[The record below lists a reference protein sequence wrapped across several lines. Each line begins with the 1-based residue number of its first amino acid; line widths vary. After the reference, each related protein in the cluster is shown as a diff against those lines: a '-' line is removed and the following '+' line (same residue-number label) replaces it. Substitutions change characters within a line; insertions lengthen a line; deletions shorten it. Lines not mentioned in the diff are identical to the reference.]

1 VGGLRTVGV
10 EEELMLFT
18 AGSDRVAPAGETL
31 AEQPDVEHEFKLEQ
45 AEIAS
50 EPTQDL
56 AGLAADLRA
65 RRRELIEAARERGVT
80 VTALGTSPAPA
91 RSTLTPDDRYRRM
104 HEQYGLVGREQLTC
118 GTHVHVS
125 VASRAEGVAA
135 IDGARPWHAV
145 LLALSANSPFWDG
158 ADTGYASYRTVS
170 WGRGPTAGPT
180 MRFGGEATYDRV
192 VAALIASGAALDP
205 GMIYFDARLSA
216 RYSTVEF
223 RVADVGQHVADS
235 VLTAALCRALVDT
248 ALHYAAADPPV
259 AVLRSAAWRAARYGM
274 SGELFD
280 VVDGRLR
287 PAADVVDHL
296 LDSLAPALRAAG
308 DADVVH
314 AEVQRVLRRG
324 TGAELQRADL
334 ARRGQPRDVVA
345 AAAART
351 ASS

>member
-1 VGGLRTVGV
+1 
-10 EEELMLFT
+10 
-18 AGSDRVAPAGETL
+18 
-31 AEQPDVEHEFKLEQ
+31 
-45 AEIAS
+45 
-50 EPTQDL
+50 
-56 AGLAADLRA
+56 
-65 RRRELIEAARERGVT
+65 
-80 VTALGTSPAPA
+80 
-91 RSTLTPDDRYRRM
+91 M

-118 GTHVHVS
+118 GAHVHVS
-125 VASRAEGVAA
+125 VATRAEGLAA
-135 IDGARPWHAV
+135 IDGARPWLAV

-170 WGRGPTAGPT
+170 WGRWPTAGPT
-180 MRFGGEATYDRV
+180 MRFGNEATYDGV
-192 VAALIASGAALDP
+192 VAALIASGAALDA

-223 RVADVGQHVADS
+223 RVADIGQSVADS
-235 VLTAALCRALVDT
+235 VLVAALCRALVDT
-248 ALHYAAADPPV
+248 APRSAPADPPV

-296 LDSLAPALRAAG
+296 LDTLAPALRATG
-308 DADVVH
+308 DEGVVH
-314 AEVQRVLRRG
+314 AEVQRILRHG
-324 TGAELQRADL
+324 TGSELQRGDF
-334 ARRGQPRDVVA
+334 ARRGRHGDVVA